1 MQAIFSDD
9 SGDDVDEI
17 LSNQPV
23 DPVKTSEGANMA
35 LNRLVAEDF
44 LESLGKELGL
54 EVPPERPHVSSQPE
68 KHLAAGASLPSQD
81 ERITTVLTKVK
92 ENQSYI
98 GMVQVGNINEDIP
111 LASAETLGM
120 KYEKQE
126 NRTEKNRSLPM
137 HRQSQ
142 NHSPRSDSSSER
154 HRSWKRRS
162 HHHIRNGTPES
173 ESSGERHRSRRRKK
187 SHSRHRK
194 GRSRSPDS
202 DSPSDT
208 QRERKRKE
216 KRHRRTYTSDTDSS
230 DHEHMERHKSSSRR
244 SSDKDRSRKHP
255 IHHKHRRKD
264 HVNYS

>member
-9 SGDDVDEI
+9 SDDDVDEI

-54 EVPPERPHVSSQPE
+54 EVPPERPHVSSKPE
-68 KHLAAGASLPSQD
+68 KLSAAGASLSSHD
-81 ERITTVLTKVK
+81 ERMTTALRVN
-92 ENQSYI
+92 ENQCSI
-98 GMVQVGNINEDIP
+98 GMVQVGNINEDTP

-126 NRTEKNRSLPM
+126 NRTEKNRSRPM
-137 HRQSQ
+137 HLQSQ

-162 HHHIRNGTPES
+162 HRHIRNGTPES
-173 ESSGERHRSRRRKK
+173 ESSGERHRSKRRK
-187 SHSRHRK
+187 SRSRHRK

-202 DSPSDT
+202 DTPSDT
-208 QRERKRKE
+208 QHERKRKE

-230 DHEHMERHKSSSRR
+230 DHEHTERYKSSSRR
-244 SSDKDRSRKHP
+244 SSDKDRSRKRN
-255 IHHKHRRKD
+255 IHKHRRKD
-264 HVNYS
+264 HVDYS